1 MSDASN
7 KKITAFRFIK
17 PVGDVVLED
26 SSAHHLLMF
35 LCWAANSVTGLSW
48 HSQYGMQRRTGIDR
62 EAIRRATR
70 MLEEL
75 GLITVESQG
84 KNTNFRYT
92 VNYDKLL
99 EFAATGKTLCA
110 DRRNTA
116 HQLGGIPPMLGG
128 NPAIRLGGNPA
139 IN

>member
-17 PVGDVVLED
+17 PLVSVVLKD

-35 LCWAANSVTGLSW
+35 LCVAANSDDGLSY
-48 HSQYGMQRRTGIDR
+48 HSQYGMQQRTGIDR

-75 GLITVESQG
+75 GLITVESKG
-84 KNTNFRYT
+84 KNTNLRYK
-92 VNYDKLL
+92 VIYEKLM
-99 EFAATGKTLCA
+99 EFAATGKALCA
-110 DRRNTA
+110 DRRKSR

-128 NPAIRLGGNPA
+128 NAAIRLGGIAA